1 MTLAAVPDVAIPS
14 RAEAAAVAARLV
26 AGVEQVVHGRR
37 AQVELVVCAV
47 LAGGHV
53 LVEDVPGS
61 GKTTLARAVA
71 HCLGGDFRRIQ
82 GTADLLPADITG
94 SGVWEPER
102 RAFSFVPGP
111 VFGHVVLVDELNRT
125 PPRTQSAF
133 LEAMDEAAVT
143 VDGVRHALPDPFVV
157 LATQNPLEQYGTYP
171 LPEAQLDRFAVTL
184 TLGPNDPATERRVV
198 REQLDHATVEE
209 LSAVTSPRELVAV
222 RREVRRTHV
231 ADAVLDHAVRVVEAT
246 RTSPAR
252 RARGEHPRR
261 PDPGARRAGAC
272 AARLARARGTGRR
285 QGARPRRPRSPARAA
300 RGRWRE
306 SRSATG
312 GRAGRGGPGPAR
324 AVRPTCGVPLALVLA
339 VVLHQLA
346 RITGGDWVALAAAAC
361 LALPLTAL
369 VLRPRLQDLRVTSAP
384 VRTRVGSE
392 VEQRLTVR
400 NDRDAGDARCCA

>member
-1 MTLAAVPDVAIPS
+1 VTLAAVPASPLGRSDAS
-14 RAEAAAVAARLV
+14 AVAARLV
-26 AGVEQVVHGRR
+26 AGVETVVHGRR

-71 HCLGGDFRRIQ
+71 HCLGGDFRRVQ

-133 LEAMDEAAVT
+133 LEAMDEGAVT
-143 VDGVRHALPDPFVV
+143 VDGVRHGLPQPFVV

-184 TLGPNDPATERRVV
+184 TLGANDPATERRVV
-198 REQLDHATVEE
+198 REQLDHATVDE
-209 LSAVTSPRELVAV
+209 LRPVTSPAELVQV
-222 RREVRRTHV
+222 RREVRATHV

-246 RTSPAR
+246 RQHPAVVLGAST
-252 RARGEHPRR
+252 RAALTLVHV
-261 PDPGARRAGAC
+261 AQ
-272 AARLARARGTGRR
+272 ARALL
-285 QGARPRRPRSPARAA
+285 
-300 RGRWRE
+300 
-306 SRSATG
+306 
-312 GRAGRGGPGPAR
+312 AGRTHVVPDDVKALAAPVLGHRLVLREGGSGLRRGQQLVAELVASVP
-324 AVRPTCGVPLALVLA
+324 VPLA
-339 VVLHQLA
+339 
-346 RITGGDWVALAAAAC
+346 
-361 LALPLTAL
+361 
-369 VLRPRLQDLRVTSAP
+369 
-384 VRTRVGSE
+384 
-392 VEQRLTVR
+392 
-400 NDRDAGDARCCA
+400 